1 MERAANRVRRHG
13 QDEPPVIA
21 ARPVSSQEVVEKVV
35 DVVEEKAKV
44 KLRERKE
51 RRFACKPRPRAVTD
65 SQAVHAHAE
74 FAGGRSG
81 MRILP

>member
-1 MERAANRVRRHG
+1 M
-13 QDEPPVIA
+13 
-21 ARPVSSQEVVEKVV
+21 EKVV